1 MKGLNPNVVTNS
13 LDDYADRIRK
23 SGVEKIAV
31 KAGVK
36 PAIVRRFLN
45 DIMASKNS
53 DIKKIKDAFN
63 ALDAPPAEPKPA
75 A

>member
-13 LDDYADRIRK
+13 LDDYADQVRRL
-23 SGVEKIAV
+23 GVEKVAT

-45 DIMASKNS
+45 DVMASKNA
-53 DIKKIKDAFN
+53 DIKKIKDAVN
-63 ALDAPPAEPKPA
+63 SMIADEDQKKVQ
-75 A
+75 

>member
-13 LDDYADRIRK
+13 LDKYADRIREI
-23 SGVEKIAV
+23 GVEKVAT

-45 DIMASKNS
+45 DIMSSKNS
-53 DIKKIKDAFN
+53 DVKKIKDAVN
-63 ALDAPPAEPKPA
+63 AFDAPPAE
-75 A
+75 